1 MKKIGLAI
9 LLWFI
14 IAPLKAQTK
23 QVETQI
29 DQLLQKY
36 KSVGL
41 AVAVVK
47 NKELVYQHSFGL
59 KSIEKNEPLG
69 NDDIFRIASISKSF
83 AATAIMQ
90 LVEQGKMSLDDD
102 LSQLIG
108 FKVRNPKFPD
118 DIITLRMALSHR
130 SSLNDREGYFTLN
143 SLNPATNTNWAN
155 CYSNNKPGSTYAYCN
170 LNFNLLGAV
179 VERYSGERYDV
190 YIKQHLLK
198 PLNLYGGLCVDSL
211 DAKRFVSLYE
221 YNKTK
226 DQFVLSESAYN
237 PRSEEFKNYQLGYS
251 APILSPTGGMKISA
265 ADLAKYMTMH
275 MYYGKSGKKR
285 IISKKSSKM
294 MQTPNGTPDNY
305 GFALLQTEQ
314 LIPGVTMVG
323 HTGSAYGLS
332 SAMFFNPK
340 EKYGF
345 VAITNGTSSPYNKV
359 SVNLITECITILYQN
374 FIKQ

>member
-14 IAPLKAQTK
+14 IAPLKAQNK

-221 YNKTK
+221 YNKTT
-226 DQFVLSESAYN
+226 DQFVLSESAYS

-285 IISKKSSKM
+285 IISKKSSKL